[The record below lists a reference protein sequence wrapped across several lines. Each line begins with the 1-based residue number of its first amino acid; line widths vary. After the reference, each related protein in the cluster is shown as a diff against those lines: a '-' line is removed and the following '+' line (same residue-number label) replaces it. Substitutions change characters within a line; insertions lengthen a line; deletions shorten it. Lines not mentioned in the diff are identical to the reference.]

1 MALLVGVA
9 YNVDVSINT
18 AEVDAAAA
26 EQQLVA
32 AGVQVETVEAAPE
45 EVLAAIP
52 GVEAA
57 DVEVEALARITPFLV
72 APPLPLEPSLIEL
85 RLFHTR
91 GAD

>member
-57 DVEVEALARITPFLV
+57 DVEVERHTGPRNTPF
-72 APPLPLEPSLIEL
+72 
-85 RLFHTR
+85 
-91 GAD
+91 